1 MSWEGKQGSPCKRHN
16 DPMVSTSPKETA
28 GGSFHR
34 HGGSNWKIIASE
46 RPHASH
52 VVPCADATRSTRR
65 HRRRLRPNSGP
76 GSAKL
81 RYIDLVDKRFG
92 TLGRP
97 LLGVVQRSVDIV
109 LPILPRQ
116 FVE

>member
-1 MSWEGKQGSPCKRHN
+1 VGPFTDTAVELGDYCIGDTACIACAPLRRT
-16 DPMVSTSPKETA
+16 PPKCLA
-28 GGSFHR
+28 
-34 HGGSNWKIIASE
+34 AS
-46 RPHASH
+46 AL
-52 VVPCADATRSTRR
+52 VAALLTW
-65 HRRRLRPNSGP
+65 G
-76 GSAKL
+76 AKL

-92 TLGRP
+92 ALGRP